1 MSTLASHWIYAVIYI
16 QQNRLVL
23 ANKLL
28 QILYNTDKYWPNMV
42 ILSDL
47 WKISWCL
54 PFSPSAFFTGQTE
67 KDWFGQ
73 NQYLPFKFDKCV
85 GHVKKY
91 KISHGKRG
99 KAYVFF
105 QKEEIDY
112 FVRRI
117 CQTNFHVICLR
128 GLNENVLPPFHAFHD
143 LLPTNEG
150 KQRHTSSYRTL
161 WTQTLN
167 NFINNKKTNITN
179 NVCVVIFHQQI

>member
-1 MSTLASHWIYAVIYI
+1 MAIKSCKFFDKFQVCIILILTIALNVIINTDKLGKENETFLLMSTLASHWIYAVIYI

-28 QILYNTDKYWPNMV
+28 QILYNTDKYWPNLV

-85 GHVKKY
+85 GYVKMGSRNMKY
-91 KISHGKRG
+91 HMKKEVKHMFYIKIISRPVMIISDIYFKR
-99 KAYVFF
+99 
-105 QKEEIDY
+105 
-112 FVRRI
+112 
-117 CQTNFHVICLR
+117 
-128 GLNENVLPPFHAFHD
+128 
-143 LLPTNEG
+143 
-150 KQRHTSSYRTL
+150 TST
-161 WTQTLN
+161 
-167 NFINNKKTNITN
+167 
-179 NVCVVIFHQQI
+179 

>member
-1 MSTLASHWIYAVIYI
+1 MLSSMPINSAKKTRHFYWWLPLHRTEYIFLSRRNWIYAVIYI

-85 GHVKKY
+85 GYVKMGSRNMRYHVEKKA
-91 KISHGKRG
+91 KHVFQGK
-99 KAYVFF
+99 
-105 QKEEIDY
+105 
-112 FVRRI
+112 
-117 CQTNFHVICLR
+117 
-128 GLNENVLPPFHAFHD
+128 
-143 LLPTNEG
+143 
-150 KQRHTSSYRTL
+150 
-161 WTQTLN
+161 W
-167 NFINNKKTNITN
+167 
-179 NVCVVIFHQQI
+179 